1 MAVCFQKHDGFAVLV
16 QCLSEANIA
25 IIIMETDDTREILR
39 LLWHEVQAGLSCEC
53 PIVNPAADGG
63 RLTLL
68 VKISAAGGHFQL
80 PFAVYIIAG
89 HQWSA
94 DEKCFFSQSVCCP

>member
-1 MAVCFQKHDGFAVLV
+1 MAVCFQKHDGFAVFV

-25 IIIMETDDTREILR
+25 IIIMETDDACEILR
-39 LLWHEVQAGLSCEC
+39 QLWHEVQAGLSCEC
-53 PIVNPAADGG
+53 PIVDPATDGG
-63 RLTLL
+63 GLTLL

-80 PFAVYIIAG
+80 PFIVYTVAG

-94 DEKCFFSQSVCCP
+94 DKKCFFSQSVCCP

>member
-1 MAVCFQKHDGFAVLV
+1 MFPKHDGFAVLV

-68 VKISAAGGHFQL
+68 VKIRVL
-80 PFAVYIIAG
+80 LAVI
-89 HQWSA
+89 SN
-94 DEKCFFSQSVCCP
+94 CPLLFIS